1 LAEGVIRP
9 QTVNPSPGEHGFT
22 EIIINKISKL
32 VRIYGCQSRVT
43 NSMKRRLSALVD
55 ECLDSLGVERETLLA
70 KPFRYV
76 GK

>member
-1 LAEGVIRP
+1 
-9 QTVNPSPGEHGFT
+9 
-22 EIIINKISKL
+22 
-32 VRIYGCQSRVT
+32 
-43 NSMKRRLSALVD
+43 MKRRLSALVD